1 MPHTQVL
8 ELKGLGWPSSARF
21 ATPGR
26 FDIAV
31 GPTQSGRVPPARNHP
46 SHTGDAT
53 LLSGTATAGV
63 LARNAGRHNGQR
75 FGTDVL
81 AELEVF
87 KIAQA
92 GCLVVVP
99 DVGLRYPGFQG
110 AYGIFPTV
118 HVVKPVTVGYAAT
131 RETNE
136 AGVKVGDDL
145 SQVGSKTIVTSLE
158 GVDREKR
165 HHIKMN
171 GARFFQ
177 RHFKTSLG
185 EGFTGFQRERL
196 LLPGVRE
203 IFSDG
208 LCHHIACFIEQAHGE
223 FAFVAFGC
231 PGKEG
236 EPITLA
242 LFECDAVKASLTSPT
257 PVEVASI
264 GLMLLLV

>member
-1 MPHTQVL
+1 
-8 ELKGLGWPSSARF
+8 
-21 ATPGR
+21 
-26 FDIAV
+26 
-31 GPTQSGRVPPARNHP
+31 
-46 SHTGDAT
+46 
-53 LLSGTATAGV
+53 LSGTATAGV